1 VREKTT
7 LSERKKYP
15 PREKEQPK
23 NLVSSPIGVTSHTT
37 PLPTGE
43 GTGEGPAG
51 DGGGASWGRKKNQ
64 LKKRE
69 EPAEKERQTSSF
81 RYQETPHKESNKG
94 AKKKLRNLITKR
106 F

>member
-51 DGGGASWGRKKNQ
+51 EGRGAGWGRKRGHLVKE
-64 LKKRE
+64 E
-69 EPAEKERQTSSF
+69 EPALFGIKRPLQGFKQRS
-81 RYQETPHKESNKG
+81 
-94 AKKKLRNLITKR
+94 KKKA
-106 F
+106 